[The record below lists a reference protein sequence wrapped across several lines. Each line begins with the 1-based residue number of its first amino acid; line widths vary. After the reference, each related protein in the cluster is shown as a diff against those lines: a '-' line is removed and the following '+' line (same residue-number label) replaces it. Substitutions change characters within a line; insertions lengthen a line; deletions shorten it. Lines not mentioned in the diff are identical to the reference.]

1 MMNKKIIVIR
11 GALFFAIALLFQG
24 LRLIVPLPPMF
35 SMFLI
40 GSLVNMALILT
51 VLYCGREIAVLTG
64 CLLPLAAFFQ
74 GQLAIVFLI
83 PLVAIGNAVLVI
95 LIDYLWQRR
104 RLLWLVPLVKTLILY
119 GGVMIIIAM
128 FELTAQAAAVISF
141 VMSWP
146 QLITATIGLILAGY
160 VDKKIPFNQS

>member
-24 LRLIVPLPPMF
+24 LRLLVPLPPMF

-51 VLYCGREIAVLTG
+51 VLYCGRGIAILTG

-83 PLVAIGNAVLVI
+83 PLVAIANVVLVV
-95 LIDYLWQRR
+95 LVDYLWQWR
-104 RLLWLVPLVKTLILY
+104 RLLWLAPLVKALILY
-119 GGVMIIIAM
+119 GGVMFIIEM
-128 FELTAQAAAVISF
+128 FQITAQTAAAISF

-146 QLITATIGLILAGY
+146 QLITATTGLILAGY
-160 VDKKIPFNQS
+160 VDKKIPFKK